1 MKKFLSILMVL
12 AMMLTMS
19 AAFAETDWASRRL
32 PETVELTF
40 MIDRD
45 QSLEGWEAVFAK
57 IEEVLNIKTTLDLRP
72 GGTEGDNLVKSR
84 LATGDMADLCAY
96 NSGSLFKVL
105 NPSAYF
111 VDLSNEPWA
120 ANLDQAFKNSV
131 SVDGVLYGAPSGAT
145 QVGAWMYN
153 KEIHAELGLEVPHTW
168 DDLIANCQKIKDA
181 GITPVIG
188 GYKDS
193 WTSQLIVLGDHYN
206 VVKEVPDFAAQ
217 YDANKAHFS
226 DTPAA
231 LHSFEKL
238 YQIHEMGFINEDLN
252 STSYD
257 MALEMLVEGQGV
269 YYPMLSFALPYI
281 EENYPEGID
290 KIGYFGQPGDDPE
303 DHGVTVWL
311 PGGVYIAN
319 TCENIDAAKLWLEY
333 FLSPEATELMAQY
346 SKPTGPYAVIGL
358 DVEVETFEAVKELQP
373 YFDEGRTAAA
383 LEFES
388 PLKGPNLPQITQE
401 CGSGIATPEEAAQK
415 YDQDVAKQAIQL
427 GMEGWE

>member
-1 MKKFLSILMVL
+1 MKKYLSILLVAIMLL
-12 AMMLTMS
+12 AVP
-19 AAFAETDWASRRL
+19 AAMAESDWASRRL
-32 PETVELTF
+32 AETVELTF

-57 IEEVLNIKTTLDLRP
+57 IEEELNIKTTLELRP

-105 NPSAYF
+105 NPAAYF

-153 KEIHAELGLEVPHTW
+153 KKLHSELGLEVPHTW
-168 DDLIANCQKIKDA
+168 DELIANCQKIKEA
-181 GITPVIG
+181 GITPVLG
-188 GYKDS
+188 GYKDN

-206 VVKEVPDFAAQ
+206 VVKEVPDFAAKF
-217 YDANKAHFS
+217 DANEAHFS

-231 LHSFEKL
+231 LRSFEKL
-238 YQIHEMGFINEDLN
+238 YQIYEMGFINEDLN

-281 EENYPEGID
+281 EENYPDGID
-290 KIGYFGQPGDDPE
+290 DIGYFGQPGDDPE

-311 PGGVYIAN
+311 PGGVYVAN
-319 TCENIDAAKLWLEY
+319 TCENVEAAKLWLEY
-333 FLSPEATELMAQY
+333 FLSAEATELMAQY

-401 CGSGIATPEEAAQK
+401 CGSGISTPEEAAQK
-415 YDQDVAKQAIQL
+415 YDQDVSKQAIQL
-427 GMEGWE
+427 GMEGWA

>member
-1 MKKFLSILMVL
+1 MRWLRKRGGF
-12 AMMLTMS
+12 
-19 AAFAETDWASRRL
+19 
-32 PETVELTF
+32 
-40 MIDRD
+40 
-45 QSLEGWEAVFAK
+45 
-57 IEEVLNIKTTLDLRP
+57 TT
-72 GGTEGDNLVKSR
+72 
-84 LATGDMADLCAY
+84 
-96 NSGSLFKVL
+96 
-105 NPSAYF
+105 
-111 VDLSNEPWA
+111 
-120 ANLDQAFKNSV
+120 
-131 SVDGVLYGAPSGAT
+131 
-145 QVGAWMYN
+145 
-153 KEIHAELGLEVPHTW
+153 
-168 DDLIANCQKIKDA
+168 
-181 GITPVIG
+181 
-188 GYKDS
+188 
-193 WTSQLIVLGDHYN
+193 
-206 VVKEVPDFAAQ
+206 
-217 YDANKAHFS
+217 
-226 DTPAA
+226 AA

-401 CGSGIATPEEAAQK
+401 CGSGISTPEEAAQK

>member
-111 VDLSNEPWA
+111 VDLSDEPWA

-153 KEIHAELGLEVPHTW
+153 KEKHTELGLEVPHTW
-168 DDLIANCQKIKDA
+168 DELIANCQKIKDA

-206 VVKEVPDFAAQ
+206 VVKEVPGFAAQ
-217 YDANKAHFS
+217 YDANKAHFA